1 MRDFLAEDMIAKP
14 HSETS
19 HPSIVRLASKWEERA
34 VACLKAS
41 VILSKVL
48 TKPAVSSFCV
58 NATTAPNA

>member
-1 MRDFLAEDMIAKP
+1 MGDFLAEEVIAEP
-14 HSETS
+14 HNATS

-48 TKPAVSSFCV
+48 KKPAVSSFCIDV
-58 NATTAPNA
+58 TTAPNA

>member
-1 MRDFLAEDMIAKP
+1 MRDFLAEDIIAEP
-14 HSETS
+14 HSEKS

-34 VACLKAS
+34 VAYLKAS